1 MNKFAIILLV
11 LMSCTRSNIT
21 DTNINIIPRPL
32 ETIKGESHF
41 VLNSSTKIISGPET
55 ENEANYLL
63 AILKNAF
70 GKEPAIATRGKKGIY
85 LKLNSEIADITGS
98 EGYTLTISR
107 KNISIEASTTTG
119 IFYGIQSL
127 RQLLPPDFEFDPDI
141 EKSATIKELVIS
153 DKPEFPWRAF
163 MLDESRYFK
172 GMKTV
177 KELLDQMALLKMNVF
192 HWHLTDDQGWRIEIK
207 KYPKLTEV
215 GAYRKNS
222 QVGSWGSKDRSNKP
236 HGGFY
241 TQSEIKEIVNYAS
254 QLHIKIIPEIEM
266 PGHSMAAIAAYP
278 WLGTIGKKVEVP
290 VVFGKMD
297 DCLNVA
303 DPKVIDFIENVLSE
317 VIELFPAKII
327 HIGGDEVK
335 FDAWKN
341 SKMVQDYMKKEH
353 LSSAADLQIF
363 FTNRVS
369 NFIASKGCRMM
380 GWNDILGGNVH
391 EWQKAA
397 DVKVEQ
403 SLTKSTI
410 IHFWK
415 GNIDLASQAVSNG
428 FDIVNSHHV
437 YTYLDYDYKS
447 ISLKKAYSFSPIPEG
462 LNKKYYTKV
471 LGLGCQMWGEW
482 IPETSDMENQVF
494 PRIAAYA
501 EVGWTSP
508 EQKNFDQFNTSL
520 ENMKK
525 QWNLEKI
532 AYHGGNME
540 E

>member
-1 MNKFAIILLV
+1 MNKIAIILLV
-11 LMSCTRSNIT
+11 LLGCTRSNIT
-21 DTNINIIPRPL
+21 DTSINIIPHPL
-32 ETIKGESHF
+32 DITKGENHF
-41 VLNSSTKIISGPET
+41 VLNSRTKIISGHET
-55 ENEANYLL
+55 EKEADYL
-63 AILKNAF
+63 ASILRNAF
-70 GKEPAIATRGKKGIY
+70 GKEPGIETKVKKGIH
-85 LKLNSEIADITGS
+85 LKLNTEIADITGD
-98 EGYTLTISR
+98 EGYILTTSR
-107 KNISIEASTTTG
+107 KNISIESATTAG

-127 RQLLPPDFEFDPDI
+127 RQLLPPDFEYNPDI
-141 EKSATIKELVIS
+141 KKSATINEIKIT
-153 DKPEFPWRAF
+153 DRPEFPWRAF

-172 GMKTV
+172 GMETV
-177 KELLDQMALLKMNVF
+177 KKLLDQMALLKMNIF

-222 QVGSWGSKDRSNKP
+222 QIGGWGSKERSNKP

-241 TQSEIKEIVNYAS
+241 TQNQIKEIVNYATK
-254 QLHIKIIPEIEM
+254 LHIKIIPEIEM
-266 PGHSMAAIAAYP
+266 PGHSIVAIAAYP
-278 WLGTIGKKVEVP
+278 WLGTTGNKTEVP
-290 VVFGKMD
+290 VVFGKMS

-303 DPKVIDFIENVLSE
+303 NPKVIDFIENVLSE

-341 SKMVQDYMKKEH
+341 SKMVQDYMKKES
-353 LSSAADLQIF
+353 LSSPADLQIF
-363 FTNRVS
+363 FTNRIS
-369 NFIASKGCRMM
+369 NFIASKDYRMM

-403 SLTKSTI
+403 SLAKSTI

-428 FDIVNSHHV
+428 FDIINSHHI

-462 LNKKYYTKV
+462 LDEKYHSNV

-482 IPETSDMENQVF
+482 IPEISDMEKQVF

-501 EVGWTSP
+501 EVGWTTPS
-508 EQKNFDQFNTSL
+508 QKNFEDFKLSL
-520 ENMKK
+520 EDMKK
-525 QWNLEKI
+525 RWDLERI
-532 AYHGGNME
+532 AYYGRLE